1 MVTVDYVKYGAVVA
15 AVAAVY
21 FVGYSHAETEG
32 ERALEA
38 LKLEHAQA
46 IIAAQKK
53 VQVDYEKRIES
64 LIADLNNLRGE
75 HDRRVLELQSFRAS
89 HGDLE
94 ACLSQRNDLA
104 SLGVEG
110 ERLLLEARQY
120 LRATIQGGVR

>member
-1 MVTVDYVKYGAVVA
+1 MTNYIKYSAIVA

-21 FVGYSHAETEG
+21 LVGYKHAETEG
-32 ERALEA
+32 ELAVEA
-38 LKLEHAQA
+38 MKHEHAQA

-64 LIADLNNLRGE
+64 LIADLNALRGE
-75 HDRRVLELQSFRAS
+75 HDRRVLELENFRRS
-89 HGDLE
+89 HGSLE

-110 ERLLLEARQY
+110 ERLLQEARQY
-120 LRATIQGGVR
+120 LRATIEGGVR